1 MLSNYNRLLELQSAA
16 YNSAGAAEKQYN
28 KTLDSMESKLA
39 ILKDAWN
46 EFLLDET
53 ISNAAKDVVDL
64 ATSFLN
70 LINKLNDLP
79 GALGTASKAL
89 VAFGVFKGGKKIFDG
104 LSAGISQGKE
114 AAKIGESFS
123 ENFIQGFKSGLKAKK
138 ITTGDF
144 LDSLIPTDEN
154 FQKGFKDTGKI
165 RNLTQKISTIQN
177 SPVLMNNDRAIENLN
192 RY

>member
-1 MLSNYNRLLELQSAA
+1 
-16 YNSAGAAEKQYN
+16 
-28 KTLDSMESKLA
+28 MESKLA

-46 EFLLDET
+46 EFLLDKT
-53 ISNAAKDVVDL
+53 ISNASKGVVDL

-114 AAKIGESFS
+114 AARMGESFS
-123 ENFIQGFKSGLKAKK
+123 ENFIQGFKSGLKTKK
-138 ITTGDF
+138 FTTSDF
-144 LDSLIPTDEN
+144 LDSLSIPTDEN
-154 FQKGFKDTGKI
+154 FQKGFKDTGKV

-177 SPVLMNNDRAIENLN
+177 SPVLMYNDRAIENLD